1 MSFIS
6 NRISYQIY
14 PKKSRFLTLSR
25 SFFSHNARKKANLA
39 ADYRFFDTP
48 QPLSPSESQVF
59 QQLLALSSSGRDKIR
74 NPGLL

>member
-6 NRISYQIY
+6 NRVLYQIY

-48 QPLSPSESQVF
+48 QPLTAAFFSIFPKRENTEAQNV
-59 QQLLALSSSGRDKIR
+59 
-74 NPGLL
+74 

>member
-6 NRISYQIY
+6 NRISYQTY

-25 SFFSHNARKKANLA
+25 SFFGHNARKKADLA

-48 QPLSPSESQVF
+48 QPLSPSENQVF